1 MEIWP
6 VVVAFAIVIGL
17 LVWDRRKD
25 AGGSDVKGEI
35 RKLESRMKIVETEW
49 ADAYDKLGRLAS
61 RLTKER
67 GLLEKAG
74 AGAGDGGSSTTTT
87 ERPRSRMQ
95 ILSRGG
101 Q

>member
-1 MEIWP
+1 VEIWP
-6 VVVAFAIVIGL
+6 VVFAFAVLTGVL
-17 LVWDRRKD
+17 LWDRFRKPD
-25 AGGSDVKGEI
+25 AGRDAMGEV
-35 RKLESRMKIVETEW
+35 RKLESRVKIVETEW

-74 AGAGDGGSSTTTT
+74 GSGTTTSAGAE